1 MNVWKYINKKE
12 SAESMLDTAPAE
24 DFSHIYDAVIEK
36 QEELDIL
43 YAEKVVKDIEAE
55 ENRAAECLAKI
66 KGKISEALGHE
77 ATDEQVAE
85 MMQRL
90 K

>member
-12 SAESMLDTAPAE
+12 SAGVSDAPAE

-43 YAEKVVKDIEAE
+43 YAEKVVKEIEAE
-55 ENRAAECLAKI
+55 EKRATDTLNKI
-66 KGKISEALGHE
+66 KSKISEALGHE

>member
-12 SAESMLDTAPAE
+12 SSASTDTAPEE
-24 DFSHIYDAVIEK
+24 DFSHIYNAVKEK

-43 YAEKVVKDIEAE
+43 YAEKLVAEIEAAE
-55 ENRAAECLAKI
+55 EKRATDTLNKI
-66 KGKISEALGHE
+66 KSKISEALGHE